1 MTGTGLAALIAA
13 IAFAVLVVYLCLVLK
28 KLSGVLLRLHTTVD
42 KANEAIGV
50 VTKDVDQL
58 SIEVEGL
65 LNKVNT
71 LVDDI
76 NGKLE
81 KTDPLFTAIGDVGES
96 VSGIQA
102 STKKV
107 SKSLS
112 SAKLFKSVTP
122 FGTKETKG
130 AKGNKEK
137 AAVTSHAKTSTVKPT
152 VKTSEKSKLD
162 ALVHKQPSKTAG
174 EITIKKRG

>member
-13 IAFAVLVVYLCLVLK
+13 VAFAVLVVYVCLVLK
-28 KLSGVLLRLHTTVD
+28 KLGGVLLRLHTTVD
-42 KANEAIGV
+42 KANEAISV

-71 LVDDI
+71 LVDDL

-107 SKSLS
+107 GKSLS
-112 SAKLFKSVTP
+112 SAKLLKSITP
-122 FGTKETKG
+122 FGS
-130 AKGNKEK
+130 KEK
-137 AAVTSHAKTSTVKPT
+137 ATVQKVAPVAKPVTVK
-152 VKTSEKSKLD
+152 SEKSTL
-162 ALVHKQPSKTAG
+162 ASVTQKQPSTTAG

>member
-13 IAFAVLVVYLCLVLK
+13 VSFAVLVVYVCLVLK
-28 KLSGVLLRLHTTVD
+28 KLGGVLLRLHTTVD
-42 KANEAIGV
+42 KANDAISV

-71 LVDDI
+71 LVDDL

-107 SKSLS
+107 GKSLS
-112 SAKLFKSVTP
+112 SAKLLKSITP
-122 FGTKETKG
+122 FGS
-130 AKGNKEK
+130 KEK
-137 AAVTSHAKTSTVKPT
+137 EKTAVQKVAPVAKPATVKP
-152 VKTSEKSKLD
+152 EKSTL
-162 ALVHKQPSKTAG
+162 ASVTQKQPSTTAG